1 MASLL
6 TRATAIALLTLSF
19 RNSAMTTESAIAKA
33 QLVDEQAE
41 GKQET
46 TAYFG
51 RPIASNDIDNPDDLM
66 GYLD

>member
-1 MASLL
+1 MVSLQKWE
-6 TRATAIALLTLSF
+6 TAIALLTLSF

-33 QLVDEQAE
+33 QLVDEQTE

-46 TAYFG
+46 SAYFG

>member
-1 MASLL
+1 
-6 TRATAIALLTLSF
+6 
-19 RNSAMTTESAIAKA
+19 MTTESTIAKA